1 MIITI
6 NLMNQWISGIFF
18 LYSGITAITFV
29 FVYIFVPE
37 TKGKSIEEIELLFI
51 SKNER
56 VKRRKKNLIN
66 AFHLVKFRYENEIWE
81 LISQYRWPY
90 NSFSFL
96 IHKMLWKHR
105 NEKRKEIIPFFPKN
119 SLINKGIVFISK
131 ERKWAMLISSP
142 ATAKRAFGPWI
153 KAYRD

>member
-1 MIITI
+1 MRQYSGLASIPWLLNSEFYPLWARSTGCSISTFFNWFFNLIVSLTFLTLSQAITKY
-6 NLMNQWISGIFF
+6 GIFF

-66 AFHLVKFRYENEIWE
+66 AFHLVEFRYENEI
-81 LISQYRWPY
+81 
-90 NSFSFL
+90 
-96 IHKMLWKHR
+96 
-105 NEKRKEIIPFFPKN
+105 
-119 SLINKGIVFISK
+119 
-131 ERKWAMLISSP
+131 
-142 ATAKRAFGPWI
+142 
-153 KAYRD
+153 